1 MKKNIIIVSILFII
15 AIVLKFIFP
24 CCDLFSYNLMEILTA
39 IVFTYGLYC
48 ISENK
53 SEKKQIKSKVE
64 EIIELIQKKL
74 DLVFSSPI
82 DVDNKAEYLHSFK
95 YLYSKVNVLKKL
107 CINLDCSNELNNI
120 ESELKKLDEFIN
132 DNLEQGNEY
141 FNSGKLKAK
150 VPNIICNIENNL
162 DAITIKLYE

>member
-1 MKKNIIIVSILFII
+1 M
-15 AIVLKFIFP
+15 
-24 CCDLFSYNLMEILTA
+24 
-39 IVFTYGLYC
+39 
-48 ISENK
+48 
-53 SEKKQIKSKVE
+53 
-64 EIIELIQKKL
+64 